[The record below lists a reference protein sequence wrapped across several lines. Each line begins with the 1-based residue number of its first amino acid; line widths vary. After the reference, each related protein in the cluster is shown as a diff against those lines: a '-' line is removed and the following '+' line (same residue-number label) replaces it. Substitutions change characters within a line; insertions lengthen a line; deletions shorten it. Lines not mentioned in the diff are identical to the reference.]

1 MGKAASMVNSPTMQY
16 GQAHIKP
23 PHLPKRLRL
32 LSYNIQCG
40 IPTKRFHHYI
50 TRSWQHFLP
59 DVTKM
64 DNLKQIANLLH
75 QYDIVALQE
84 ADAGSVRSSYLNQV
98 QYLAARAGF
107 PYWHQQIN
115 RNLGRFAQHSNGIL
129 SKYEP
134 NNIKDYRLPSR
145 IPGRGAIVM
154 ELGNPAEPL
163 AIFVMHLSLGKRARW
178 EQLAYISSLINQ
190 YQHVV
195 LLGDLNAPMS
205 FLIEHS
211 PLSKTHL
218 RPASSHYTFPS
229 WRPRKD
235 IDHVLVSPSLI
246 VNSTLVLP
254 HQYSDHL
261 PLAID
266 ISLPDQI
273 IDH

>member
-1 MGKAASMVNSPTMQY
+1 MQR
-16 GQAHIKP
+16 HNTHKKP
-23 PHLPKRLRL
+23 APLPKRLRL
-32 LSYNIQCG
+32 LSYNIQGG
-40 IPTKRFHHYI
+40 IPTQRFRHYI
-50 TRSWQHFLP
+50 TRSWQHVLP
-59 DVTKM
+59 DVAKM
-64 DNLKQIANLLH
+64 DNLKLIANLLH
-75 QYDIVALQE
+75 QFDIVALQE
-84 ADAGSVRSSYLNQV
+84 ADAGSVRSNYLNQV
-98 QYLAARAGF
+98 QYLAIRAGF

-134 NNIKDYRLPSR
+134 TDVKDYRLPSR

-163 AIFVMHLSLGKRARW
+163 AVFVMHLSLSKRARL
-178 EQLAYISSLINQ
+178 EQLAYISSLINH
-190 YQHVV
+190 YKHVV
-195 LLGDLNAPMS
+195 LMGDLNAPMS

-235 IDHVLVSPSLI
+235 IDHILVSPSLV
-246 VNSTLVLP
+246 VNSTHVMP

-261 PLAID
+261 PLAIE